1 MSARAA
7 ALIVV
12 VVIAVACSGS
22 DDDSSPTNTSGP
34 SDPDDA
40 LVTIAPVPPVSTVAA
55 PTTTT
60 PSTTRPPLEF
70 RTFPDPDWA
79 AVVIPTA
86 RPVEPATARVLLDR
100 TGTRYD
106 ISPDGDWLSLID
118 ESNTLCLETV
128 ADTTDR
134 VCAEGSD
141 PTGVTW
147 APDSSGVVFHRSSMT
162 LGQSG
167 PLGILATDGTVVTLL
182 ETADPADPFGG
193 ATASGFVDAETVI
206 FTRMLIEPSDSLT
219 YEVHT
224 VGVDGSDDA
233 VLGTIDIGSGT
244 DVFFP
249 EAEIFDDTAVYFVP
263 NGLSVVPGA
272 WRFEPTADAIGV
284 ILPVEQDARHSALPV
299 DVAGGLLVTV
309 DAERIGSFTSNR
321 AEAQFFALTSIDGSA
336 TVAIDDLDTDYMIL
350 SAALSPDGAHL
361 AVFEYYRGDD
371 TAIADSDASGRV
383 SVAPTASLLQGEP
396 TWSTIGGIGPG
407 APSLDLDSGVSTI
420 SWPSTD
426 HVYVEL
432 LDLAFVI
439 DVRPA

>member
-1 MSARAA
+1 MSSRAA

-22 DDDSSPTNTSGP
+22 DDDSSSTNTSGP

-79 AVVIPTA
+79 AVEIPTA
-86 RPVEPATARVLLDR
+86 RPVEPAAARMLLDQ
-100 TGTRYD
+100 TGTGYD
-106 ISPDGDWLSLID
+106 ISPDGGWLSLID
-118 ESNTLCLETV
+118 ESNTLCVEPI
-128 ADTTDR
+128 ADATDR
-134 VCAEGSD
+134 VCAEGFD

-182 ETADPADPFGG
+182 GTDDPADPFGG
-193 ATASGFVDAETVI
+193 ATASGFVDPETVI
-206 FTRMLIEPSDSLT
+206 FTRMRVEPSDSLT

-224 VGVDGSDDA
+224 VGIDGSDDT
-233 VLGTIDIGSGT
+233 VLGSLDIGSGT
-244 DVFFP
+244 DLFFP
-249 EAEIFDDTAVYFVP
+249 GAELFDETAVYFVP

-272 WRFEPTADAIGV
+272 WRFEPTSGAVGA
-284 ILPVEQDARHSALPV
+284 ILPVDQDARYSARPY

-309 DAERIGSFTSNR
+309 DAERIGGFTSSR
-321 AEAQFFALTSIDGSA
+321 AEAQFFALTSIDGSES
-336 TVAIDDLDTDYMIL
+336 VAIDDLDPDYMVL

-371 TAIADSDASGRV
+371 TGIAESDASGRV
-383 SVAPTASLLQGEP
+383 SIAPTESLLRGEP
-396 TWSTIGGIGPG
+396 TWSTIDGIGPG
-407 APSLDLDSGVSTI
+407 APSRGSPTI
-420 SWPSTD
+420 SWSSPD
-426 HVYVEL
+426 RVDVEL
-432 LDLAFVI
+432 LDRAFVI
-439 DVRPA
+439 DVVPS